1 MPDKKVA
8 LVTGAGRGIGR
19 AIALELAKRGCTVAV
34 NYSRSEGPANEVVEE
49 ITAAGGEAFAVKADV
64 SNAEEVKAMFK
75 AVAEK
80 LGPVNILVCNAGV
93 TRDNLLMRM
102 KDADWDDV
110 IKTDLSSLYYCAKE
124 AVRPMLKGRWGR
136 IVAVSS
142 INGTARQRR
151 AVQLRGGE
159 GRGHRLRQ
167 EPRARGRLARRDCK
181 RDSAGLHRDGH
192 DRRLVRGREVAVH
205 RLDSRRTRG
214 NAAGRCGRSRLPRV
228 GRRRV
233 SSGTGH
239 RRRRRRD
246 DAVKREKVPTGLF
259 G

>member
-19 AIALELAKRGCTVAV
+19 AIALELAKRGCAVAV

-64 SNAEEVKAMFK
+64 SSAEEVKAMFK
-75 AVAEK
+75 AAAEK

-142 INGTARQRR
+142 ING
-151 AVQLRGGE
+151 LRG
-159 GRGHRLRQ
+159 
-167 EPRARGRLARRDCK
+167 
-181 RDSAGLHRDGH
+181 SAGQCNYAFVKSLA
-192 DRRLVRGREVAVH
+192 REVA
-205 RLDSRRTRG
+205 SRGVTV
-214 NAAGRCGRSRLPRV
+214 NAIAPGFIETDMTAVLPEDVKSQFIASIPAGRAGTPQDVAGVVAFL
-228 GRRRV
+228 V
-233 SSGTGH
+233 S
-239 RRRRRRD
+239 D
-246 DAVKREKVPTGLF
+246 DAAYLQGQVIAVDGGVTMQ
-259 G
+259 